1 MNYIKTMVSDHPNIF
16 GYLSALSA
24 GASYGMA
31 QTVGKVITND
41 YAHPIVGTGFALV
54 SGFLFVSIIFHKQIY
69 IDVMTAPLKGF
80 IWLGL
85 SGIGS
90 ASGVTLLYFA
100 LDNAPL
106 VVVSPIIA
114 ISPLITIL
122 ITHITLRKLEKVT
135 ARTIAGAFLVVSG
148 VLTITISSSL

>member
-1 MNYIKTMVSDHPNIF
+1 MKYIRNIVTQHPGLF
-16 GYLSALSA
+16 GYLSAIGA

-31 QTVGKVITND
+31 QTVGKVITSD
-41 YAHPIVGTGFALV
+41 YAHPVVGTGFALV
-54 SGFLFVSIIFHKQIY
+54 SGFLFVSIIFHRQIY
-69 IDVMTAPLKGF
+69 RDVKTAPLKGF
-80 IWLGL
+80 VWLGL

-122 ITHITLRKLEKVT
+122 ITRLTLRNLEKVT
-135 ARTIAGAFLVVSG
+135 LRTIAGAMLVVSG
-148 VLTITISSSL
+148 VLIITISSSI

>member
-1 MNYIKTMVSDHPNIF
+1 MKYIRNLVIEHSSIF
-16 GYLSALSA
+16 GYLSAIGA

-31 QTVGKVITND
+31 QTVGKVITSD
-41 YAHPIVGTGFALV
+41 YAHPLVGTAFALV
-54 SGFLFVSIIFHKQIY
+54 SGFLFVSVVFHRQIY
-69 IDVMTAPLKGF
+69 RDVKTAPLRGF

-85 SGIGS
+85 SGVGS

-114 ISPLITIL
+114 ISPLVTIL
-122 ITHITLRKLEKVT
+122 ITRLTLQGIEKVT
-135 ARTIAGAFLVVSG
+135 LRTIAGAILVVSG
-148 VLTITISSSL
+148 VLVITISSSL